1 MHVTC
6 VSSRKR
12 VDTYATMQKTPKI
25 TKSGPN
31 LNRDVDVWVKWI
43 ALGVREGATLLKFLK

>member
-12 VDTYATMQKTPKI
+12 VDTYATMLKTRKI
-25 TKSGPN
+25 ARSGPN